1 MRDLVHPTTRSF
13 RFSEIVTP
21 QAGSLA
27 GIDSNTRV
35 KQNLAAHPPRHAMS
49 GLRLVA
55 TQRELK
61 RASPLLLLEIHN
73 NPQRVTPRT
82 DVVINEVRIG
92 EWLFTVLLCRHRS
105 AVAGAHA

>member
-1 MRDLVHPTTRSF
+1 
-13 RFSEIVTP
+13 
-21 QAGSLA
+21 
-27 GIDSNTRV
+27 
-35 KQNLAAHPPRHAMS
+35 MS

-92 EWLFTVLLCRHRS
+92 EWLFTVLFG
-105 AVAGAHA
+105 AVTGLLSRVRTLDYDNVNGDSSYDLVFADWHP